1 MDENTNK
8 KIEELKRNPPNRLLP
23 VLLIPVAMA
32 AVFCYRVATTDPRWS
47 AAETQPTATPAKSA
61 KPVAARPAPR
71 ATSVQPATPAPST
84 IVKAEAPAPAAKTPA
99 PASTEKAATAAKMP
113 AAAETARPDE
123 PTTKS
128 PAAESSDSSA
138 LDNYLSKHLGQRVP
152 FLYKGEERTVTIA
165 AFNEETVTIKRKKS
179 FTLKRSDLTPE
190 QLALWK

>member
-47 AAETQPTATPAKSA
+47 AAEPQPAATPAKPA
-61 KPVAARPAPR
+61 AARPAPR

-84 IVKAEAPAPAAKTPA
+84 IVKAEAPAPAAETPA
-99 PASTEKAATAAKMP
+99 PASTEKAATAAKVP
-113 AAAETARPDE
+113 AAAETARPNE
-123 PTTKS
+123 PATES

>member
-47 AAETQPTATPAKSA
+47 AAEPRPAATPVQPA
-61 KPVAARPAPR
+61 AARPTSR

-84 IVKAEAPAPAAKTPA
+84 PVKAEAPAPAAETSA
-99 PASTEKAATAAKMP
+99 PASTAKAATAA
-113 AAAETARPDE
+113 ETTRSDE
-123 PTTKS
+123 PTTAS

-152 FLYKGEERTVTIA
+152 FLYKGKERTVTIA
-165 AFNEETVTIKRKKS
+165 AFNEETVTIKRKKT